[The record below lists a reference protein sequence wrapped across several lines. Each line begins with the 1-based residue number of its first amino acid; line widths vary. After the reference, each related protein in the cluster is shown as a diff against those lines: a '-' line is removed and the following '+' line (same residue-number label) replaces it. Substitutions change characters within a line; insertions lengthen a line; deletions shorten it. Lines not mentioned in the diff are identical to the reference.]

1 MNNPCTWIGPHGLSC
16 TCTRPAMPTRNY
28 CEDHIWLIYQKGTNL
43 RRRHKDIRV
52 ANAVWDWESE
62 FNSAVQELVE
72 EGFEV

>member
-1 MNNPCTWIGPHGLSC
+1 
-16 TCTRPAMPTRNY
+16 MPTRNY

-43 RRRHKDIRV
+43 HRRHKDIRV

-72 EGFEV
+72 EGFEI

>member
-1 MNNPCTWIGPHGLSC
+1 ML
-16 TCTRPAMPTRNY
+16 TRNY